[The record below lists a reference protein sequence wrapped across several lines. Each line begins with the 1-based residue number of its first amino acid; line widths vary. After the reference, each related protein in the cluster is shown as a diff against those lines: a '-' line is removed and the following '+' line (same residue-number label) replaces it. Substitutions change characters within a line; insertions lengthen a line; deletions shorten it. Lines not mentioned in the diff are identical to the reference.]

1 MASNHTSTP
10 ASTNINNP
18 EYWRPEDNDISDKDK
33 LIMKAKRDP
42 FIPIGFAGLV
52 GALGYGVYAYKFR
65 GPAMTTSRYLMRLRV
80 VAQSMVVGSII
91 VGVGLTQFRNTA
103 ENKSR

>member
-1 MASNHTSTP
+1 MRATLALNGLSW
-10 ASTNINNP
+10 NP
-18 EYWRPEDNDISDKDK
+18 NFSESFF
-33 LIMKAKRDP
+33 LLTL
-42 FIPIGFAGLV
+42 GFTGLV

>member
-1 MASNHTSTP
+1 MASNHTSAP

-42 FIPIGFAGLV
+42 FIPIGENNLGSCYLYSYYESFCHFTFLSVLV
-52 GALGYGVYAYKFR
+52 R
-65 GPAMTTSRYLMRLRV
+65 DTS
-80 VAQSMVVGSII
+80 
-91 VGVGLTQFRNTA
+91 TN
-103 ENKSR
+103 

>member
-1 MASNHTSTP
+1 MRATLALNGL
-10 ASTNINNP
+10 NWNP
-18 EYWRPEDNDISDKDK
+18 NFGESFF
-33 LIMKAKRDP
+33 LLTL
-42 FIPIGFAGLV
+42 GFAGLV

>member
-18 EYWRPEDNDISDKDK
+18 EYWRPEDDDISDKDK

-42 FIPIGFAGLV
+42 FIPIGEKNLD
-52 GALGYGVYAYKFR
+52 
-65 GPAMTTSRYLMRLRV
+65 SC
-80 VAQSMVVGSII
+80 
-91 VGVGLTQFRNTA
+91 
-103 ENKSR
+103 